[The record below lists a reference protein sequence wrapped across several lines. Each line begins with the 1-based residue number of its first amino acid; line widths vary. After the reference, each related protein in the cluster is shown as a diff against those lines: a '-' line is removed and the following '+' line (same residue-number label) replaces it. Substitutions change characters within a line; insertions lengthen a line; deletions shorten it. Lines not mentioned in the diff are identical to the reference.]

1 MEATIFSV
9 NDLEP
14 DVVVVAGD
22 LTANAY
28 EDEFAEANRWL
39 SRIESPQVTVMGNH
53 DAKNVGH
60 VLFEREFGTRYPVL
74 HIPFDDERAERI
86 QATGL
91 TVVGVDSTEPD
102 VTEGRVGSDRFD
114 WIAEQFAR
122 ESDIN
127 LFVLHHHLVPI
138 PGTGRE
144 RNTCIDAGDVLSLLT
159 RLDVDIVLAGH
170 KHTPWFWSLNGVL
183 FCNSATASTGRRR
196 GLTPASWHE
205 IRVDAAMIKI
215 FTHYPAEGRDLSL
228 IVDRTNRDRAQRM
241 FYITDSFRSH
251 NQLESI

>member
-1 MEATIFSV
+1 MEDTIAGI

-28 EDEFAEANRWL
+28 DDEFEEAARWL
-39 SRIESPQVTVMGNH
+39 DQIEGPKLTVMGNH

-60 VLFEREFGTRYPVL
+60 VLFERHFGTRYPVV
-74 HIPFDDERAERI
+74 HIPFDDERSARI
-86 QATGL
+86 EATGVTL
-91 TVVGVDSTEPD
+91 VGVDSTEPD
-102 VTEGRVGSDRFD
+102 VTEGRVGSDRFG
-114 WIAEQFAR
+114 WMAEQFAR

-127 LFVLHHHLVPI
+127 VFVLHHHLVPL

-144 RNTCIDAGDVLSLLT
+144 RNTAIDAGDVLALLT

-183 FCNSATASTGRRR
+183 FSNSATASTGRLR

-205 IRVDAAMIKI
+205 LRVDAAMIKV
-215 FTHYPAEGRDLSL
+215 FTHYPGEGRDLSL
-228 IVDRTNRDRAQRM
+228 IVDRTNRDRSQRM
-241 FYITDSFRSH
+241 FYITDSFLSH
-251 NQLESI
+251 NQLEAI